1 MEYMEYMMN
10 LRDMT
15 HLTCYLLVGYILVS
29 YLLISSPNWDIGSH
43 LPGMPQHAKT
53 GAEHN
58 QCATANVL
66 TRLKMVSHLGWEE
79 GSSTQKSKI

>member
-29 YLLISSPNWDIGSH
+29 YLLISSPN
-43 LPGMPQHAKT
+43 
-53 GAEHN
+53 
-58 QCATANVL
+58 
-66 TRLKMVSHLGWEE
+66 
-79 GSSTQKSKI
+79 